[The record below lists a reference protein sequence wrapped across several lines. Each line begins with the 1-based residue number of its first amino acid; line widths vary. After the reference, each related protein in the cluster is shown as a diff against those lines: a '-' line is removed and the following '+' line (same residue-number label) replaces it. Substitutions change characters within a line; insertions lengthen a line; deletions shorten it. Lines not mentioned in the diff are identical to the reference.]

1 MTYDELLPILEN
13 NGFYTEKL
21 TKTNRCLYVY
31 SKSALT
37 NNTDNRNVLA
47 IISYNYYDTK
57 LKEIQF
63 YSKFYITK
71 DGIATADEVT
81 VDWADDEMYN
91 EITPEKIDKKFQK
104 MSLRIKTLA
113 ERAKLKRIKS
123 DF

>member
-1 MTYDELLPILEN
+1 MTYEELLPILEN

-47 IISYNYYDTK
+47 VISYNYYDTK

-71 DGIATADEVT
+71 YGITTADEVT
-81 VDWADDEMYN
+81 VDWVDDEMYN

>member
-1 MTYDELLPILEN
+1 MTYEELLPILEK
-13 NGFYTEKL
+13 NGFCCEEL
-21 TKTNRCLYVY
+21 TKDLRCLYVY
-31 SKSALT
+31 SKSALV

-47 IISYNYYDTK
+47 VLNFDEYKPK
-57 LKEIQF
+57 LEEIQF

-71 DGIATADEVT
+71 DSIATADVVT
-81 VDWADDEMYN
+81 VDWADNEFYN

-113 ERAKLKRIKS
+113 EKVKLKRIKN

>member
-1 MTYDELLPILEN
+1 MTYEELLPILEN

-47 IISYNYYDTK
+47 VISYNYYDTK

-81 VDWADDEMYN
+81 VDWVDDEMYN